1 MSLKHLYTAM
11 KCTTLYHSLNEFDSQ
26 SAAAAQHVW
35 HKYFGKQRI
44 YGQLSQNTQIII
56 DEKQA
61 ARAHEKTHTLGAYIS
76 DAGKNQLPNTKAFA
90 RDILR
95 APFTN
100 FCERYVV
107 PAAPLDERDED
118 EEERAVRVRFAAE
131 THCDHLR
138 KYKDLRTDYPQLTA
152 AEYETIAGEICFRG
166 RIIHADIAT
175 EAGLKLEHNSPL
187 HDDRH
192 RAQCSRNDALT
203 LEAWT
208 DGSADAQAQNVGYAV
223 YWGENHLLN
232 YSRRMPH
239 DVNTNN
245 TAELSAVLHALS
257 VIENIVI

>member
-1 MSLKHLYTAM
+1 
-11 KCTTLYHSLNEFDSQ
+11 
-26 SAAAAQHVW
+26 V
-35 HKYFGKQRI
+35 R
-44 YGQLSQNTQIII
+44 
-56 DEKQA
+56 
-61 ARAHEKTHTLGAYIS
+61 LG
-76 DAGKNQLPNTKAFA
+76 
-90 RDILR
+90 
-95 APFTN
+95 
-100 FCERYVV
+100 V
-107 PAAPLDERDED
+107 
-118 EEERAVRVRFAAE
+118 E

-187 HDDRH
+187 HDDRR

-239 DVNTNN
+239 EENTNN
-245 TAELSAVLHALS
+245 TAELSAVLHVLS
-257 VIENIVI
+257 VIARDENIIIYTDSQVTMRVVAALQKNLDAPHALHSLTKKDNVTTARAKRAIFAILQERRNHNATTELSHVYSHLLDSPSSMEPKSTRVS